1 MPLFKSRC
9 GISTGVATL
18 IALFS
23 SSFVSGD
30 PTPAPQL
37 IPKPAVSSEAVYQP
51 QALMAGGTVI
61 PLFPPDS
68 PFLNSARLHEAEIYE
83 MHGQVPGRIQRLKN
97 VHNPSIEFHPVER
110 GSNTG
115 AAIIL
120 MPGGGH
126 HHLGVAAA
134 GTDMVPYF
142 YNYGITTFILRY
154 RLRDDGYI
162 AEIDAVNDA
171 LQAIRLIRSRAA
183 EWGIDPLKIGVFGSS
198 AGGEVATGSALNYPA
213 FDSSNQ
219 QANDPLAGVSSRPDF
234 VGLLYTGP
242 SDLTRDPT
250 KLIPADVPP
259 AFIACPS
266 YGEDRHA
273 NWSLDYYLGMLE
285 QNVPNL
291 ELHLYG
297 TGTHGGGLK
306 DRKGIPF
313 GSWQEH
319 YIDWFRDL
327 GFLAKPGTPTK
338 AAADTAAALKLPKA

>member
-1 MPLFKSRC
+1 MRLFKSRC
-9 GISTGVATL
+9 RLSTGVATF

-30 PTPAPQL
+30 PPPAPQL
-37 IPKPAVSSEAVYQP
+37 IPKPAESSEAVYQP
-51 QALMAGGTVI
+51 QALMTGGTVI

-68 PFLNSARLHEAEIYE
+68 PFRNSARLHEAEIYE

-97 VHNPSIEFHPVER
+97 VHNPSIEIHPVER

-162 AEIDAVNDA
+162 AEVDAVNDA

-198 AGGEVATGSALNYPA
+198 AGGEVATGTALNYSN
-213 FDSSNQ
+213 FDTTYRSTD
-219 QANDPLAGVSSRPDF
+219 DPLAGVSSRPDF

-242 SDLTRDPT
+242 SDLT
-250 KLIPADVPP
+250 
-259 AFIACPS
+259 
-266 YGEDRHA
+266 
-273 NWSLDYYLGMLE
+273 
-285 QNVPNL
+285 
-291 ELHLYG
+291 
-297 TGTHGGGLK
+297 
-306 DRKGIPF
+306 
-313 GSWQEH
+313 
-319 YIDWFRDL
+319 
-327 GFLAKPGTPTK
+327 
-338 AAADTAAALKLPKA
+338 